1 MSIRCAIIDDE
12 YLARQYMKDYVSKI
26 PYLELV
32 GDYNSPLKVMTLLQE
47 GKIDLLLLDIQ
58 MPDISGLEFLRSL
71 ENKPYV
77 ILTTAYEEYALEGY
91 ELEVTD
97 YLLKPFSF
105 DRFLK
110 ATNKVNKDI
119 QEKISNQAE
128 QSPTT
133 AQEDNQTDFTENY
146 IIIRADR
153 KYYKINYEDLIYVEG
168 QKAYVTFHSE
178 NKKRI
183 TALASLKELEEK
195 LPSDRFIRIHKSYIV
210 AIKKIDSLEGN
221 QLEVAGEKFPVG
233 KNYRQEVAKLF
244 NLGE

>member
-12 YLARQYMKDYVSKI
+12 YLARKYMKEYVAKI
-26 PYLELV
+26 PYLELI
-32 GDYNSPLKVMTLLQE
+32 GDYNSPMKVMEQLQQ

-71 ENKPYV
+71 EHKPYV
-77 ILTTAYEEYALEGY
+77 IVTTAYKEYALEGY
-91 ELEVTD
+91 EMEVTD
-97 YLLKPFSF
+97 YLLKPISF

-110 ATNKVNKDI
+110 AANKVYNAI
-119 QEKISNQAE
+119 QEQTYKQLQPDTSRLQ
-128 QSPTT
+128 QT
-133 AQEDNQTDFTENY
+133 QTDFKDNY

-153 KYYKINYEDLIYVEG
+153 KLYKINYENLIYIEG

-195 LPSDRFIRIHKSYIV
+195 LPSGRFIRIHKSYIV
-210 AIKKIDSLEGN
+210 SIKKIDALEGN

-233 KNYRQEVAKLF
+233 KSYRQAVAKLF
-244 NLGE
+244 ELDE

>member
-1 MSIRCAIIDDE
+1 MNIRCAIIDDE

-26 PYLELV
+26 PYLKLI
-32 GDYNSPLKVMTLLQE
+32 GDYNSPMKVMEELQE

-71 ENKPYV
+71 EDRPYV

-110 ATNKVNKDI
+110 ATNKVYNAI
-119 QEKISNQAE
+119 QEKTHKPE
-128 QSPTT
+128 QTEKQQQ
-133 AQEDNQTDFTENY
+133 QETQTDFKDNY
-146 IIIRADR
+146 IVIRADR
-153 KYYKINYEDLIYVEG
+153 KLYKINYEDLIYIEG
-168 QKAYVTFHSE
+168 QKAYVTFHSD

-183 TALASLKELEEK
+183 TALASLKDLEEK

-210 AIKKIDSLEGN
+210 SIKKIDALEGN

-233 KNYRQEVAKLF
+233 KNYHQEVAKLF